1 MLEKKIDR
9 RLCVAPMMDY
19 TDRHLRYLL
28 RLLSPH
34 ALLYTEM
41 VTTGTLLHGDR
52 ERHLAFN
59 AEEHPVALQLGGS
72 DPQELALCARY
83 GADYGYDEI
92 NLNVGCPS
100 DRVQNNRFGACLMAE
115 PELVADAVRAMCE
128 AVNIPVTVKTRLGID
143 ERDSYEELCQ
153 FIGTVAA
160 AGCHVFILH
169 ARKALLKGLSPKENR
184 EIPPLQHDRVYLIKR
199 DFPELT
205 IILNGGVKTVA
216 DMRAHLRHVDGVM
229 IGRAACDDTYL
240 LARIEEEI
248 FGGPP
253 VLAREEIARRYALY
267 ADAQVALG
275 ANEHYVLRHLLGLY
289 QGVSGARHWRRRLS
303 TRDQKWPNCM
313 AAVDAA
319 LSQLQAA

>member
-1 MLEKKIDR
+1 
-9 RLCVAPMMDY
+9 VAPMMDY

-41 VTTGTLLHGDR
+41 VTTGALLHGDR
-52 ERHLAFN
+52 ERHLVFN
-59 AEEHPVALQLGGS
+59 PEEHPVALQLGGS
-72 DPQELALCARY
+72 DPLELAQCARH
-83 GADYGYDEI
+83 GAEYGYDEI

-100 DRVQNNRFGACLMAE
+100 DRVQNGRFGACLMAE
-115 PELVADAVRAMCE
+115 PELVADSMRAMSE

-143 ERDSYEELCQ
+143 ERDSYEELSH
-153 FIGTVAA
+153 FIRMVAA
-160 AGCHVFILH
+160 AGCRVFILH

-184 EIPPLQHDRVYLIKR
+184 EIPPLQYDRVYQIKR

-216 DMRAHLRHVDGVM
+216 DMRAHLQHVDGVM

-248 FGGPP
+248 FCGPP
-253 VLAREEIARRYALY
+253 VLAREAVARRYAEY
-267 ADAQVALG
+267 ADAQVAYG
-275 ANEHYVLRHLLGLY
+275 ENEHYVLRHLLGLY
-289 QGVSGARHWRRRLS
+289 QGVAGARRWRRGLS
-303 TRDQKWPNCM
+303 TRDQQWPNCV

-319 LSQLQAA
+319 LSRLRAA

>member
-1 MLEKKIDR
+1 MFGKQLDR
-9 RLCVAPMMDY
+9 RLCIAPMMDH

-41 VTTGTLLHGDR
+41 VTTGALLHGDR

-72 DPQELALCARY
+72 DPAELAQCARY
-83 GADYGYDEI
+83 GAGHGYDEI

-100 DRVQNNRFGACLMAE
+100 DRVQNGRFGACLMAE
-115 PELVADAVRAMCE
+115 PELVADAVRAMIE
-128 AVNIPVTVKTRLGID
+128 AVSVPVTVKTRLGID
-143 ERDSYEELCQ
+143 ERDSYEELCH
-153 FIGTVAA
+153 FVRTVAA
-160 AGCHVFILH
+160 AGCRVFILH

-184 EIPPLQHDRVYLIKR
+184 QVPPLQYDRVYQIKR

-216 DMRAHLRHVDGVM
+216 DMRAHLQHVDGVM

-240 LARIEEEI
+240 LARIEEEV
-248 FGGPP
+248 FGGLP
-253 VLAREEIARRYALY
+253 VLAREEIARRYAEY
-267 ADAQVALG
+267 ADAQVARG
-275 ANEHYVLRHLLGLY
+275 ESEHHVLRHLLGLY
-289 QGVSGARHWRRRLS
+289 QGVTGARHWWRHLS
-303 TRDQKWPNCM
+303 TRDRQWPNCVV
-313 AAVDAA
+313 AVESA
-319 LSQLQAA
+319 LSQLRTA